1 MNTTLLF
8 VGKTTDAHIEAL
20 CQDYLKRLTHYLPV
34 KVQVIPEPRNTKALT
49 PEQQKQAE
57 GEMILRAVSPSTDLI
72 LLDEHGT
79 EYRSVEFA
87 QVMQKKMSAGRDILL
102 VIGGPYGFSQAVYDR
117 ANGKISLSQMT
128 FSHQM
133 VRLFL
138 IEQIYRAMTIL
149 RGEPYHHEQKVSIY
163 LLRAERESY
172 IKQQL
177 KRTAKRSFE
186 LWAMGDGLGLV

>member
-1 MNTTLLF
+1 MTTTLLF

-34 KVQVIPEPRNTKALT
+34 RVQVIPELRNTKAMT

-57 GEMILRAVSPSTDLI
+57 GELILRAVPQSAELI
-72 LLDEHGT
+72 LLDEHGR
-79 EYRSVEFA
+79 EYRSIEFA
-87 QVMQKKMSAGRDILL
+87 QQIQKKMSSGRDIFFA
-102 VIGGPYGFSQAVYDR
+102 IGGPYGFSQAVYAR
-117 ANGKISLSQMT
+117 ANSKISLSQMT

-149 RGEPYHHEQKVSIY
+149 RGEPYHHE
-163 LLRAERESY
+163 
-172 IKQQL
+172 
-177 KRTAKRSFE
+177 
-186 LWAMGDGLGLV
+186 